1 MLLRNR
7 RGGAPGAV
15 EEAEGRDLG
24 RTHPCTL
31 TGPKALCSRPSATA
45 SSGYPVP
52 RPPITGLPFGHPGV
66 AGAERFRSGA
76 AGEGGPKDLRS
87 LGSRRTPDLT
97 GPKALCS
104 RPSAPA
110 PSGYPVIPPPS
121 SPLMGAGE
129 WGLWLWPL
137 AGESGACTL
146 EKGFHLASTF

>member
-7 RGGAPGAV
+7 RGGVPGAV

-24 RTHPCTL
+24 RTHPCT
-31 TGPKALCSRPSATA
+31 
-45 SSGYPVP
+45 
-52 RPPITGLPFGHPGV
+52 
-66 AGAERFRSGA
+66 
-76 AGEGGPKDLRS
+76 
-87 LGSRRTPDLT
+87 LT

-146 EKGFHLASTF
+146 EKGFHLASTFSVAQPTHI